1 MSDTIQSPSDAGLG
15 QLLRAVPGAGILL
28 VLMLALFTIVNP
40 RFASQTNLVNLG
52 LQASLLLMIALPMT
66 LIILTE
72 GLDLSAGALLG
83 LSGVIVAE
91 ALLRGW
97 GIFAACTAAFAV
109 SAVFGALNGLLIA
122 YLALPAFVVTLGT
135 MGLMQGLAL
144 VLTNGDPVGGFT
156 PAVESFY
163 RSQLWIVPTPIAI
176 AVALYAALWLVL
188 YRTRLGNYVIAIGGN
203 KDALRLA
210 GIRANLVHLAVYVL
224 GSTIVGLS
232 AMLLIGRT
240 NSAHPTVGIGM
251 EFEAIAAVVLG
262 GTSFEKGQG
271 WLFGAVLGALAITV
285 LRNGLNILS
294 IDSSLQVVCIGIL
307 LILALLID
315 QARKQFARPAA

>member
-1 MSDTIQSPSDAGLG
+1 MNVLTEPARGSSLTQRLG
-15 QLLRAVPGAGILL
+15 AVPGAGILL
-28 VLMLALFTIVNP
+28 VLMFVLFTLANP
-40 RFASQTNLVNLG
+40 RFLSQTNLVNVG
-52 LQASLLLMIALPMT
+52 LQTSLLLMIALPMT

-91 ALLRGW
+91 ALLAGW
-97 GIFAACTAAFAV
+97 GITAACALALTV
-109 SAVFGALNGLLIA
+109 SIAFGALNGVMIA

-135 MGLMQGLAL
+135 MGLMQGIAL
-144 VLTNGDPVGGFT
+144 VMTNGDPVGGFT
-156 PAVESFY
+156 PAIETFY
-163 RSQLWIVPTPIAI
+163 RSQLGVVPTPIAI
-176 AVALYAALWLVL
+176 AVILYAALWLLL
-188 YRTRLGNYVIAIGGN
+188 YRTQLGNYVIAIGGN

-210 GIRANLVHLAVYVL
+210 GIRANLVHLGVYVL
-224 GSTIVGLS
+224 GSAIIGLS
-232 AMLLIGRT
+232 AVLLIGRT

-315 QARKQFARPAA
+315 QARKQWLRQPT

>member
-1 MSDTIQSPSDAGLG
+1 MSASQSSLEHRSGL
-15 QLLRAVPGAGILL
+15 QSAAAVPGAGLLLL
-28 VLMLALFTIVNP
+28 VMLMLFSIANP
-40 RFASQTNLVNLG
+40 RFLSQTNLANVG

-83 LSGVIVAE
+83 LSGVVIAH
-91 ALLRGW
+91 LLLAGW
-97 GIFAACTAAFAV
+97 GVFAACIAAVAV
-109 SAVFGALNGLLIA
+109 SLAFGMLNGVLIA

-144 VLTNGDPVGGFT
+144 ALTNGDPVGGFT
-156 PAVESFY
+156 PAIEAFY
-163 RSQLWIVPTPIAI
+163 RARLWFLPVPVIIA
-176 AVALYAALWLVL
+176 AALYGALWLLL
-188 YRTRLGNYVIAIGGN
+188 YRTRFGSYVIAIGGN

-210 GIRANLVHLAVYVL
+210 GIRANAVHLAVYVL
-224 GSTIVGLS
+224 GSVIVGLS
-232 AMLLIGRT
+232 SVLLIGRT

-271 WLFGAVLGALAITV
+271 WLFGAVLGTLAITV

-294 IDSSLQVVCIGIL
+294 VDSSLQVVCIGIL

-315 QARKQFARPAA
+315 QVRKPFARATP

>member
-1 MSDTIQSPSDAGLG
+1 MTAPTQSQQRPGAG
-15 QLLRAVPGAGILL
+15 QLFSAIPSAGILL
-28 VLMLALFTIVNP
+28 ILMLALFTIANP
-40 RFASQTNLVNLG
+40 RFVSQTNLVNVG

-91 ALLRGW
+91 ALLAGW
-97 GIFAACTAAFAV
+97 SVFAACAMAFAI
-109 SAVFGALNGLLIA
+109 STAFGALNGVLIA
-122 YLALPAFVVTLGT
+122 YLTLPAFVVTLGT
-135 MGLMQGLAL
+135 MGLMQGIAL
-144 VLTNGDPVGGFT
+144 VMTNGDPVGGFT
-156 PAVESFY
+156 PAIETFY
-163 RSQLWIVPTPIAI
+163 RSQLWIFPMPIVV
-176 AVALYAALWLVL
+176 AVALYAALWLLL

-224 GSTIVGLS
+224 GSAIVGLS
-232 AMLLIGRT
+232 AVLLIGRT

-294 IDSSLQVVCIGIL
+294 VDSSLQVVCIGIL

-315 QARKQFARPAA
+315 RARKHYSRQAA

>member
-1 MSDTIQSPSDAGLG
+1 MSVSIPLQRKSGIG
-15 QLLRAVPGAGILL
+15 QLLGAIPGAGLL
-28 VLMLALFTIVNP
+28 LILMLALFTLVNP
-40 RFASQTNLVNLG
+40 RFVSQTNLVNVG
-52 LQASLLLMIALPMT
+52 LQTSLLLMIALPMT

-91 ALLRGW
+91 ALLAGW
-97 GIFAACTAAFAV
+97 GVFAACAAAFAV
-109 SAVFGALNGLLIA
+109 STVFGVLNGVLIA

-135 MGLMQGLAL
+135 MGLMQGIAL

-156 PAVESFY
+156 PAIETFY
-163 RSQLWIVPTPIAI
+163 RSQLWFIPLPIVIA
-176 AVALYAALWLVL
+176 AALYAALWLLL

-224 GSTIVGLS
+224 GSAIIGLS
-232 AMLLIGRT
+232 AVLLIGRT

-294 IDSSLQVVCIGIL
+294 IDSSLQVVCIGLL

-315 QARKQFARPAA
+315 QARKQFVRRAA

>member
-1 MSDTIQSPSDAGLG
+1 MSVVSQPAQAPGLAFR
-15 QLLRAVPGAGILL
+15 LSSIPGAGVLL
-28 VLMLALFTIVNP
+28 VLMLVLFTIANP
-40 RFASQTNLVNLG
+40 RFVSQTNLVNVG
-52 LQASLLLMIALPMT
+52 LQTSLLLMIALPMT

-91 ALLRGW
+91 ALLAGW
-97 GIFAACTAAFAV
+97 GIFTSCAIALVISIAFGV
-109 SAVFGALNGLLIA
+109 LNGFLIA
-122 YLALPAFVVTLGT
+122 YLTLPAFVVTLGT
-135 MGLMQGLAL
+135 MGLMQGIAL
-144 VLTNGDPVGGFT
+144 VMTNGDPVGGFT
-156 PAVESFY
+156 PAIETFY
-163 RSQLWIVPTPIAI
+163 RSQLGFIPTPIIVAI
-176 AVALYAALWLVL
+176 ILYVALWVLL
-188 YRTRLGNYVIAIGGN
+188 YRTRIGNYVVAVGGN

-210 GIRANLVHLAVYVL
+210 GIRADLVHLAVYVF
-224 GSTIVGLS
+224 GSAIVGLS
-232 AMLLIGRT
+232 AVLLIGRT

-315 QARKQFARPAA
+315 QRRKQFLRQAA

>member
-1 MSDTIQSPSDAGLG
+1 MSVTIQLQRRSGMG
-15 QLLRAVPGAGILL
+15 QFLSAIPGAGLL
-28 VLMLALFTIVNP
+28 LILMLVLFTIINP
-40 RFASQTNLVNLG
+40 RFVSQTNLVNVG
-52 LQASLLLMIALPMT
+52 LQTSLLLMLALPMT
-66 LIILTE
+66 LIIMTE

-91 ALLRGW
+91 ALLAGW
-97 GIFAACTAAFAV
+97 GVLAACTATLAV
-109 SAVFGALNGLLIA
+109 SIAFGALNGILIA
-122 YLALPAFVVTLGT
+122 YLSLPAFVVTLGT
-135 MGLMQGLAL
+135 MGLMQGIAL

-156 PAVESFY
+156 PAIETFY
-163 RSQLWIVPTPIAI
+163 RSQLWFIPTPIAI
-176 AVALYAALWLVL
+176 AAALYAALWLLL

-224 GSTIVGLS
+224 GSAIIGLS
-232 AMLLIGRT
+232 AVLLIGRT

-315 QARKQFARPAA
+315 QARKQFVRRTA